1 MTRCTSSCGAA
12 AALLLLSTTTSGFVA
27 VTNNHHNNPL
37 RTPTSRTAAL
47 HATTENFQRSLLAAQ
62 IANNNN
68 ERNSSPTKSIATATQ
83 SVDYDAAARLAYK
96 ASGGGST
103 DDDDFAAFKSK
114 YLQDTSNLVATKQR
128 TRVAK
133 EKAAAAKLKA
143 QKAAEAAQLAKEK
156 AQAKIRE
163 REDAVIAAAAAK
175 TAAADVSKESEKES
189 SPQPAA
195 DTDDAVTVIRPTPPA
210 PVVSAATT
218 KTAAAKEETATTITA
233 STTIESSSTTSSS
246 SGTTIPRE
254 LALVPINES
263 TVQFTA
269 GALGLTAGLVLG
281 GPLLAIFLSATANYL
296 SRKDDEPQPGKEE
309 SATSTSPKR
318 IVDTASQTALLIYNF
333 LAQFERDNKI
343 VDGTF
348 KLIEGAVDKA
358 KQSEEGG
365 ETIASLENTLG
376 GVAKSVEKLNE
387 DFDLVGGAGT
397 VLNSVGDLVEDSV
410 DKVVDLNDQF
420 KLTERVGSVVKG
432 AVAKVTEKKD

>member
-1 MTRCTSSCGAA
+1 M
-12 AALLLLSTTTSGFVA
+12 
-27 VTNNHHNNPL
+27 
-37 RTPTSRTAAL
+37 
-47 HATTENFQRSLLAAQ
+47 
-62 IANNNN
+62 
-68 ERNSSPTKSIATATQ
+68 
-83 SVDYDAAARLAYK
+83 
-96 ASGGGST
+96 
-103 DDDDFAAFKSK
+103 
-114 YLQDTSNLVATKQR
+114 
-128 TRVAK
+128 AK

-189 SPQPAA
+189 SQPA
-195 DTDDAVTVIRPTPPA
+195 DETVVITPTPPKVETLPPK
-210 PVVSAATT
+210 PVVTPAEESET
-218 KTAAAKEETATTITA
+218 ETAPTT
-233 STTIESSSTTSSS
+233 TTTESSSTTSASS
-246 SGTTIPRE
+246 SGTIPRE

-333 LAQFERDNKI
+333 LAQFERDNQI

-376 GVAKSVEKLNE
+376 GVAKSLEKLNE

-410 DKVVDLNDQF
+410 DKVIDLNDQF
-420 KLTERVGSVVKG
+420 KLTDRVGGVVKG

>member
-96 ASGGGST
+96 ASGGST

-163 REDAVIAAAAAK
+163 REDAVVAAAAAK

-189 SPQPAA
+189 SPQPVD

-218 KTAAAKEETATTITA
+218 QTPAEESEA
-233 STTIESSSTTSSS
+233 STTTTTTESSSS
-246 SGTTIPRE
+246 SGTIPRE

-410 DKVVDLNDQF
+410 DKVIDLNDQF

>member
-68 ERNSSPTKSIATATQ
+68 ERKSSPTKSIATQ

-96 ASGGGST
+96 ASGGST

-163 REDAVIAAAAAK
+163 REDAVIAAAK

-189 SPQPAA
+189 SPQPVD

-218 KTAAAKEETATTITA
+218 KTAAAEESGFNTTITA

-410 DKVVDLNDQF
+410 DKVIDLNDQF
-420 KLTERVGSVVKG
+420 KLTERVGGVVKG

>member
-62 IANNNN
+62 IANNN

-175 TAAADVSKESEKES
+175 TADVSKESAKES

-195 DTDDAVTVIRPTPPA
+195 DTVTVIRPTPPA

-218 KTAAAKEETATTITA
+218 KTAAAEESEIETATTITA
-233 STTIESSSTTSSS
+233 STTTESSTTTSSS
-246 SGTTIPRE
+246 SGTIPRE

-410 DKVVDLNDQF
+410 DKVIDLNDQF
-420 KLTERVGSVVKG
+420 KLTERVGGVVKG

>member
-1 MTRCTSSCGAA
+1 MTRSTSSCGAA
-12 AALLLLSTTTSGFVA
+12 AALILLSTTTSGFVA
-27 VTNNHHNNPL
+27 VNNNHHNNPV

-62 IANNNN
+62 IANNNK
-68 ERNSSPTKSIATATQ
+68 RNSSPTKSIATAAATATQ
-83 SVDYDAAARLAYK
+83 SVDYDAAARLAYE

-103 DDDDFAAFKSK
+103 DNDDNFAAFKSK

-175 TAAADVSKESEKES
+175 IATADVSKESEKES
-189 SPQPAA
+189 SQPA
-195 DTDDAVTVIRPTPPA
+195 DETVVITPTPPKVETLPPK
-210 PVVSAATT
+210 PVVTPAEESET
-218 KTAAAKEETATTITA
+218 ETAPTT
-233 STTIESSSTTSSS
+233 TTTESSSTTSASS
-246 SGTTIPRE
+246 SGTIPRE

-333 LAQFERDNKI
+333 LAQFERENKI

-376 GVAKSVEKLNE
+376 GVAKSLEKLNE

-410 DKVVDLNDQF
+410 DKVIDLNDQF
-420 KLTERVGSVVKG
+420 KLTDRVGGVVKG

>member
-1 MTRCTSSCGAA
+1 
-12 AALLLLSTTTSGFVA
+12 
-27 VTNNHHNNPL
+27 
-37 RTPTSRTAAL
+37 
-47 HATTENFQRSLLAAQ
+47 
-62 IANNNN
+62 
-68 ERNSSPTKSIATATQ
+68 
-83 SVDYDAAARLAYK
+83 
-96 ASGGGST
+96 
-103 DDDDFAAFKSK
+103 
-114 YLQDTSNLVATKQR
+114 
-128 TRVAK
+128 VAK

-163 REDAVIAAAAAK
+163 REDAVVAAAAAK

-189 SPQPAA
+189 SPQPV
-195 DTDDAVTVIRPTPPA
+195 DDDDDAVTVIRPTPPA

-218 KTAAAKEETATTITA
+218 KTPAEESETATTITA
-233 STTIESSSTTSSS
+233 STTTESSSTSSSS
-246 SGTTIPRE
+246 SGTIPRE

-410 DKVVDLNDQF
+410 DKVIDLNDQF
-420 KLTERVGSVVKG
+420 KLTERVGGVVKG